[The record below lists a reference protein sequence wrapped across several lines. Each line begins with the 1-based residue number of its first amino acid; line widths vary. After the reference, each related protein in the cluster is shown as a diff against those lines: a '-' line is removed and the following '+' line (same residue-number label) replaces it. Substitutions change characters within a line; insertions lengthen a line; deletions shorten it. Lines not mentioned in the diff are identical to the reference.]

1 MSRSQGDDPGAVEK
15 VLRTVMPGSKGH
27 RDTSMDTIGWVI
39 LLGVVVVLLPLI
51 PIVLVGWLGLK
62 IVGFVRRNV
71 LGD

>member
-1 MSRSQGDDPGAVEK
+1 
-15 VLRTVMPGSKGH
+15 MPGSKGH

-62 IVGFVRRNV
+62 IIGFVRRNV

>member
-1 MSRSQGDDPGAVEK
+1 MNRSQGDDPGAVEK
-15 VLRTVMPGSKGH
+15 VLRTVTPGSKGH

-39 LLGVVVVLLPLI
+39 LLVVVVLLPLI

-62 IVGFVRRNV
+62 IVGFVCRNV